1 MPTDFAVSRASEE
14 LKEVCAVWAESR
26 QTAKFARVSARNHQ
40 LLSLSG
46 WLLGASF
53 VTTSPSASV
62 NVRPVR
68 RDALAGSASAVASHA
83 KQKRWQQ
90 ASAIIANLSPRRL
103 QLDVSISNALVSAI
117 GKASKWLRAL
127 CAFSAMRRSRLDHDH
142 ISFNSA
148 ISACGR
154 GGAWKQSAHL
164 SAMLRTEDLSHDV
177 VTFNAGISACEIQA
191 RWPMALAILHDA
203 CNGVKLHLVTFGA
216 MLTTARRAAAW
227 EVTLAALME
236 MRPRS
241 LYPNEVCGNAAIAA
255 LRTQSAKWADARSL
269 LMVEPGASSTSLVL
283 SSLVGAWREVF
294 QLLSQWGDGSL
305 TVPTLN
311 AGITACHRGNRWEM
325 SLWILSKMCSCGPRP
340 DAITCASTLAGC
352 ERGQRWQFVEQ
363 LLRAFRR
370 RSTQLDLTVNQA
382 ALSAAAKGH
391 AWRSATQ
398 GIHEATQEGF
408 PLSAAAMNTAA
419 FACQSGKRWRW
430 SAELTGQLRLA
441 TVRPDRFSATSLLAS
456 AWPTALHAL
465 QGFNL
470 LMLKYDDLACS
481 SIMTTLSCS
490 KIWDRAL
497 LLQQQ
502 LPTNVGDA
510 LACDVLTS
518 ACETSRGLEPLP
530 ALLVQAASVLRWLK
544 SRQRLKRRQGMVL
557 ACCHCMW
564 HRVCWSIN
572 MDSGSIIPWQSLS
585 LLRSRMPEDLNP
597 APHRDPAPEEATV
610 LVELRTTTQQ
620 ELWGACMEGTSDPGT
635 TCRRLRRGDFR
646 RAVSRG
652 RLREKEQKK
661 ITEALA
667 KVETKAEAAAAP
679 ATGETPST
687 EAKPE
692 EKKAEEPEMSDEQL
706 SMLKAAFDDIDTNGS
721 KYIEAAE
728 LKTVLGKMKV
738 ELSDDQIDAVFKR
751 ADLNKDGKLSFDE
764 YKKLVCAGMQD
775 PTKTATVQWCPD
787 GFQRFQSLADA
798 VRPMQWPCDS
808 SERRCEHGP
817 RASPLPSLSGSGCER
832 FTSWSRRCRAWQ
844 RVRMRKATIPPL
856 SASCTVSCCSCNKQI
871 PWNLRSLRTLCGA
884 LPGRQPQTE
893 QQPVRSTSSITSS
906 FLHMLT

>member
-1 MPTDFAVSRASEE
+1 MDHVWSIVCLCFWRE
-14 LKEVCAVWAESR
+14 LFS
-26 QTAKFARVSARNHQ
+26 

-53 VTTSPSASV
+53 VTTSRSASI

-68 RDALAGSASAVASHA
+68 RDALAGAASAVASHA
-83 KQKRWQQ
+83 KQSRWQQ
-90 ASAIIANLSPRRL
+90 ASDVVANLSPRRL
-103 QLDVSISNALVSAI
+103 QLDVSLSNALVSAI
-117 GKASKWLRAL
+117 GRGSKWLRAL

-142 ISFNSA
+142 ISFNSG

-154 GGAWKQSAHL
+154 GGAWKQAVHL
-164 SAMLRTEDLSHDV
+164 SALLQTEDLSRDV
-177 VTFNAGISACEIQA
+177 VTFNAGISACEIHA
-191 RWPMALAILHDA
+191 KWPTALSIFRDA

-227 EVTLAALME
+227 EVTLAALRQ

-241 LYPNEVCGNAAIAA
+241 LYPNEVCGNAAVAA

-283 SSLVGAWREVF
+283 SSLARAWREVF

-305 TVPTLN
+305 LTVPTLN
-311 AGITACHRGNRWEM
+311 AGITACHRGSRWEM
-325 SLWILSKMCSCGPRP
+325 SLWILSKMMCSSGPRP

-352 ERGQRWQFVEQ
+352 ERGQRWQFVAR
-363 LLRAFRR
+363 LLRAFHRL
-370 RSTQLDLTVNQA
+370 STQLDLTVNQA

-398 GIHEATQEGF
+398 GIHEAMQEGF
-408 PLSAAAMNTAA
+408 GLSVAAINTAA

-430 SAELTGQLRLA
+430 SAELIGQLRLA
-441 TVRPDRFSATSLLAS
+441 AVRPDHFSATSLLAS

-481 SIMTTLSCS
+481 SIMTTLSFS

-502 LPTNVGDA
+502 LPSNIGDV

-518 ACETSRGLEPLP
+518 ACETSGGLEPVP
-530 ALLVQAASVLRWLK
+530 ALLVQETFGA
-544 SRQRLKRRQGMVL
+544 
-557 ACCHCMW
+557 
-564 HRVCWSIN
+564 
-572 MDSGSIIPWQSLS
+572 LS
-585 LLRSRMPEDLNP
+585 AE
-597 APHRDPAPEEATV
+597 
-610 LVELRTTTQQ
+610 
-620 ELWGACMEGTSDPGT
+620 
-635 TCRRLRRGDFR
+635 
-646 RAVSRG
+646 
-652 RLREKEQKK
+652 EQKK

-667 KVETKAEAAAAP
+667 KVETKAETAAAP

-692 EKKAEEPEMSDEQL
+692 KAEEPEMTDEQL
-706 SMLKAAFDDIDTNGS
+706 SMLKAAFDDIDTNAS

-764 YKKLVCAGMQD
+764 YKKLVSAGMQVA
-775 PTKTATVQWCPD
+775 K
-787 GFQRFQSLADA
+787 
-798 VRPMQWPCDS
+798 
-808 SERRCEHGP
+808 
-817 RASPLPSLSGSGCER
+817 
-832 FTSWSRRCRAWQ
+832 
-844 RVRMRKATIPPL
+844 
-856 SASCTVSCCSCNKQI
+856 
-871 PWNLRSLRTLCGA
+871 
-884 LPGRQPQTE
+884 
-893 QQPVRSTSSITSS
+893 
-906 FLHMLT
+906 